1 MLDIEHHGI
10 LAVFLTSK
18 ITLMITLQEDFVYLE
33 PLPQKHPLDEGFQP
47 FYKYARLDN
56 ELVSLESPTLK
67 PLQSGR
73 ANAQKLGDR
82 FIPSRL
88 SRGFELGLGSTFT
101 QESPY
106 SKLLYQRLFGDR
118 PSKVF
123 TFAPSSLNK
132 MPQKNLLMR
141 DDIIEYYTGHQ
152 FSKSSPSNIKYKIKP
167 DLILDAPGL
176 YADFYTRLLTHSINN
191 ILYILLMTSEDQ
203 YSLFGTHIG
212 PVKNKTIYCSQAM
225 PSLAQPGAVK
235 ALGTQKIISSWSDG
249 YFRMHM
255 QGADGISMVSQT
267 IIPEVV
273 GRCNDLA
280 AIDEN
285 NLWGSSEYGWV
296 IHLDTRVN
304 QVVSKFQMSDSEGF
318 GGIGYNQR
326 NHIAVGTDRGLVNV
340 WDVRLTRNSEA
351 APPTYYVDDIHYGS
365 QMKCVAF
372 NPNQP
377 SELLT
382 GGGVADQHLALRNI
396 DMCGQSYKFNM
407 SSEVT
412 GIYWM
417 AEPHFIMASTGDSN
431 TLYLLKKN
439 SGKLVC
445 VDQMPLEFP
454 FSDCISDMSGFQ
466 NQVALACKGYDDN
479 SCLRF
484 FSVKVLDN
492 TKKLKETKTMG
503 LLTTAGSFTIR

>member
-1 MLDIEHHGI
+1 MN
-10 LAVFLTSK
+10 
-18 ITLMITLQEDFVYLE
+18 TLQEDFAFFDQF
-33 PLPQKHPLDEGFQP
+33 PQKRPLDEGFQP
-47 FYKYARLDN
+47 SYKYARLDN
-56 ELVSLESPTLK
+56 QSVSLENPTLK
-67 PLQSGR
+67 PHQPRR

-88 SRGFELGLGSTFT
+88 SRGFEWGHNPSFT
-101 QESPY
+101 QESPF

-123 TFAPSSLNK
+123 TFAPSSLHK
-132 MPQKNLLMR
+132 RPQKNLLMR

-152 FSKSSPSNIKYKIKP
+152 FSKSSPSNIKYKIEP

-176 YADFYTRLLTHSINN
+176 YADFYTKLLTHSINN
-191 ILYILLMTSEDQ
+191 FLYILLMTSEDQ
-203 YSLFGTHIG
+203 YSLFGTQVG
-212 PVKNKTIYCSQAM
+212 SVRNKAIFCSQAM
-225 PSLAQPGAVK
+225 PSLAEPGAVK

-249 YFRMHM
+249 YFRMHV
-255 QGADGISMVSQT
+255 QGSDDISMESQI

-285 NLWGSSEYGWV
+285 NLWSCSEYGWV

-304 QVVSKFQMSDSEGF
+304 QVVSKFQMPDSEGL

-351 APPTYYVDDIHYGS
+351 APPTYYADDIHYGS

-396 DMCGQSYKFNM
+396 DMYGQSHKFNM

-412 GIYWM
+412 GIHWM
-417 AEPHFIMASTGDSN
+417 AESHLIMASTGDSN
-431 TLYLLKKN
+431 TLYLLKKK
-439 SGKLVC
+439 SDKRLVC

-454 FSDCISDMSGFQ
+454 YSDCISDMSGFE

-484 FSVKVLDN
+484 FSVKGLDN

-503 LLTTAGSFTIR
+503 LLTTVGPFTIR